1 MVTGDSICVNS
12 NTGRWCARVSALL
25 HNKGKLVMYDMQQ
38 YEFPHLHNHL
48 CEAPSESD
56 EMEKSDSCY
65 KDLFSSMFKGLYF
78 SPFFLNDDE

>member
-1 MVTGDSICVNS
+1 
-12 NTGRWCARVSALL
+12 
-25 HNKGKLVMYDMQQ
+25 MYDMQQ